1 MVSVII
7 IPTRMKSSRMPNK
20 PMAKIKGIPM
30 IGRCYFKSIESIGKK
45 YTFVATCDKEIS
57 NYVNSIGGNVIMTS
71 KKHSRATTR
80 IAEAL
85 IKIEKKLNK
94 KVKNILMYQGD
105 EPLIKKNSIL
115 KVFKALDNKNNYAE
129 VINLCRRVK
138 DKKNLNDINNVKVLV
153 NKKNEAIYYS
163 RILLPSSIII
173 NQKITSGLIQTGI
186 IGFKRKALIL
196 FNRLKETELEKY
208 ESVDMNRLI
217 ENDFKIK
224 VISFGYES
232 ISVDTNSDLARA
244 KIIMNNF
251 KD

>member
-94 KVKNILMYQGD
+94 KVKNILMYQVQH
-105 EPLIKKNSIL
+105 IR
-115 KVFKALDNKNNYAE
+115 
-129 VINLCRRVK
+129 CH
-138 DKKNLNDINNVKVLV
+138 
-153 NKKNEAIYYS
+153 
-163 RILLPSSIII
+163 
-173 NQKITSGLIQTGI
+173 QQQT
-186 IGFKRKALIL
+186 
-196 FNRLKETELEKY
+196 N
-208 ESVDMNRLI
+208 
-217 ENDFKIK
+217 
-224 VISFGYES
+224 
-232 ISVDTNSDLARA
+232 
-244 KIIMNNF
+244 
-251 KD
+251 